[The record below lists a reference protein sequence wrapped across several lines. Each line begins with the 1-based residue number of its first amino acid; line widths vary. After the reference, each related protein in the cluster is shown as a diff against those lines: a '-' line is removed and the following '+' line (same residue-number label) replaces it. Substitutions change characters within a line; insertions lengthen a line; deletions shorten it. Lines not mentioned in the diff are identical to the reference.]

1 MCIICHYALN
11 LHIPSYKQTNFN
23 LLREQSEG
31 YAKLVTEIVAMVGP
45 PHNPSTGFPVETKD
59 ALRARSKLA
68 WDKIIGLIGYFDLNP
83 NRVLDVVIDIFTTH
97 VLNHYAFFLELLRHS
112 PWTRPNTISQYDRR
126 SRSSSDMVV
135 DSPVSGLYE
144 GREFDDV
151 LRIAEFGDNR
161 PDPPYDGQC
170 PVLSQIL
177 GFKFQQYQV

>member
-1 MCIICHYALN
+1 MFSFCHYDSD
-11 LHIPSYKQTNFN
+11 LHVSSYKQTNFN

-45 PHNPSTGFPVETKD
+45 AHNPSTGFPVESKD
-59 ALRARSKLA
+59 ALRTRSKLA

-126 SRSSSDMVV
+126 SHSRSDMLIDPPVV
-135 DSPVSGLYE
+135 GLYE

-151 LRIAEFGDNR
+151 LRIAEFGGDL
-161 PDPPYDGQC
+161 PDPPYDDQC